1 VKKDDEK
8 VEASAA
14 GVESEAAARG
24 SDPAAV
30 RGRPG
35 RRTVAE
41 RQDAVLRLL
50 SGRASADQLARQYG
64 VLPETVL
71 GWRDMAL
78 ASFVSAL
85 RSGEGRSERERELER
100 EVSDLKDAL
109 SRATVERAVAIRA
122 VEEWKQHSRPSRPT
136 RSRR

>member
-1 VKKDDEK
+1 MKKNEK
-8 VEASAA
+8 VEASTTEEPR
-14 GVESEAAARG
+14 GEAVG
-24 SDPAAV
+24 GPDPDVV

-41 RQDAVLRLL
+41 RHDAVLRLL

-71 GWRDMAL
+71 GWRDTAL
-78 ASFVSAL
+78 SAFESAL
-85 RSGEGRSERERELER
+85 RSGDGRSERERALER
-100 EVSDLKDAL
+100 EVVDLKDAL

-122 VEEWKQHSRPSRPT
+122 VEEWKQQTRPSRPT
-136 RSRR
+136 RLRR

>member
-1 VKKDDEK
+1 M
-8 VEASAA
+8 
-14 GVESEAAARG
+14 
-24 SDPAAV
+24 V

-41 RQDAVLRLL
+41 RHDAVLRLL

-71 GWRDMAL
+71 GWRDTAL
-78 ASFVSAL
+78 SAFESAL
-85 RSGEGRSERERELER
+85 RSGDGRSERERALER
-100 EVSDLKDAL
+100 EVVDLKDAL

-122 VEEWKQHSRPSRPT
+122 VEEWKQQTRPSRPT
-136 RSRR
+136 RLRR